1 MIARTLALASFAML
15 SLAACTRNS
24 DDALVASVH
33 RIAPSVVL
41 LTMKIPPEHKRDKYD
56 EAFATGFVI
65 ASGAWGSDVLTV
77 AHAVDGAWDLHVT
90 VGNRNRVPARVI
102 ATNADKDVALLR
114 TKARNL
120 PIVKLGSSHDLRN
133 VVGREIG
140 LLGYPVPDE
149 FEDEDLGLATSLSA
163 GLLSAVRKDAIEVTV
178 AVIPGDSG
186 GPVFVADTGAIVG
199 LADSRFDDEPSIG
212 FAVPVDDAR
221 TFLQRVDRAHGF

>member
-1 MIARTLALASFAML
+1 MIARTVALASFLLL
-15 SLAACTRNS
+15 SIVGCTRNS
-24 DDALVASVH
+24 DDALVAAVH

-65 ASGAWGSDVLTV
+65 ASGAWGSDILTV

-90 VGNRNRVPARVI
+90 LGNHKRVPARVI

-114 TKARNL
+114 TKAANL
-120 PIVKLGSSHDLRN
+120 AVVKLGSSHDLRN
-133 VVGREIG
+133 VVGRQIG

-149 FEDEDLGLATSLSA
+149 FEDEDLGLATSLSS
-163 GLLSAVRKDAIEVTV
+163 GLLSAVRNDAIEVTV

-186 GPVFVADTGAIVG
+186 GPIFLADTGDIVG

-221 TFLQRVDRAHGF
+221 TFLHRVDRAHGF

>member
-1 MIARTLALASFAML
+1 MNFRGIAIALLALGCIAG
-15 SLAACTRNS
+15 CTRNS
-24 DDALVASVH
+24 DDALVASVN

-41 LTMKIPPEHKRDKYD
+41 LTMKIPPEHKKDKYD

-65 ASGAWGSDVLTV
+65 ASGTWGSDILTV

-90 VGNRNRVPARVI
+90 VGNRKRVPARVI

-114 TKARNL
+114 TPAKNL
-120 PIVKLGSSHDLRN
+120 PVVKLGSSHDLHS

-163 GLLSAVRKDAIEVTV
+163 GLLSSVRKDAIEVTT

-186 GPVFVADTGAIVG
+186 GPVFIADTGDIVG

-221 TFLQRVDRAHGF
+221 TFLKRVDRAHGF